1 MQKIVSMEVGG
12 RTLSLE
18 TGRIAK
24 QASGAVL
31 VRYGDSVVLVTA
43 VGNPHEDLNKGFL
56 PLYVEYRERAY
67 AAGKIPGG
75 FFKREGRPHEME
87 TLSSRL
93 IDRGS
98 AWYARC
104 VNESPSTTRSGF
116 MRGLAPAS

>member
-18 TGRIAK
+18 TGRIAR

-31 VRYGDSVVLVTA
+31 VRYGDSVILVTA
-43 VGNPHEDLNKGFL
+43 VGSPHEDPNKNFL
-56 PLYVEYRERAY
+56 PLYVEYREKAY

-93 IDRGS
+93 IDRPLRPLFPEG
-98 AWYARC
+98 YRR
-104 VNESPSTTRSGF
+104 ETQII
-116 MRGLAPAS
+116 ASVRADQENL